1 MTGSHHPVRFL
12 RRRVDASPARRVA
25 AAVALALDVAALV
38 SLVVLVLS
46 RPLHTLLLVVW
57 AAALLLSLLVAVTS
71 TGWRHRLGML
81 GAAVFGVALV
91 LSILLWRPGSR
102 EVSWQAPVT
111 IVLAGAGA
119 VLTRSVLRVRPPSG
133 GVALAARGIRA
144 RGTPV
149 LIVNPRSGGGRAE
162 EAGLCRLAASMGIEV
177 VLLEEGADLVDL
189 AEAAVR
195 AGADVLGM
203 AGGDGSLGE
212 VASVAIRHGLPFVCV
227 PAGTR
232 NHFALDLGLDR
243 DDPRQALA
251 AFVDGE
257 ERHID
262 HGVVNDRVF
271 LNNVSLGVYAA
282 IVEQDSYRDA
292 KIETALAM
300 LPELWAEGG
309 PWFDLRFDVPGHG
322 RLDRA
327 ALVQIS
333 NNPYGRQVG
342 RREQLDTGELG
353 VLTVDPQRLGDL
365 VGLTVLAAAGQPER
379 SPALWS
385 WTAASL
391 RIDSSQH
398 RISAGVDGEMV
409 VFDSPLDLRSVHR
422 GLRVLVPRGTRV
434 GLAEQT
440 LGDGTAYRA
449 LFELAFGL
457 GGPDR

>member
-1 MTGSHHPVRFL
+1 VTGSHHPVRFL
-12 RRRVDASPARRVA
+12 RRRVEVSPARRATA
-25 AAVALALDVAALV
+25 AAALALDVVVLV

-46 RPLHTLLLVVW
+46 RPLHTLSLVGW
-57 AAALLLSLLVAVTS
+57 ATGLLLSLLVAVTR
-71 TGWRHRLGML
+71 TGWRHMLGML
-81 GAAVFGVALV
+81 GAGVCGVALV
-91 LSILLWRPGSR
+91 SSLLWWPGTR
-102 EVSWQAPVT
+102 EPSWLAPST
-111 IVLAGAGA
+111 MVLAVAGA
-119 VLTRSVLRVRPPSG
+119 VLTRSALRVRPPSAHA
-133 GVALAARGIRA
+133 VLAARGA
-144 RGTPV
+144 RVRGNPV

-162 EAGLCRLAASMGIEV
+162 EVGLCRLAASMGIEV
-177 VLLEEGADLVDL
+177 VLLDEGADPVEL
-189 AEAAVR
+189 AEATVR

-203 AGGDGSLGE
+203 AGGDGSLGL
-212 VASVAIRHGLPFVCV
+212 VASVAARHDLPFVCV
-227 PAGTR
+227 PVGTR

-257 ERHID
+257 ERRID

-282 IVEQDSYRDA
+282 IVEQESYRDA
-292 KIETALAM
+292 KVETALAM

-309 PWFDLRFDVPGHG
+309 PWFDLRFEVPGHG
-322 RLDRA
+322 HLDQA

-333 NNPYGRQVG
+333 NNPYGREVG
-342 RREQLDTGELG
+342 RRERLDTGELG
-353 VLTVDPQRLGDL
+353 VLTVDPRHLGDL

-385 WTAASL
+385 WTAPSL
-391 RIDSSQH
+391 RIESSQH
-398 RISAGVDGEMV
+398 RISAGVDGEVV
-409 VFDSPLDLRSVHR
+409 VFDAPLDLRCVHR

-440 LGDGTAYRA
+440 VGDGNAYRA